1 MYSFKALLL
10 SVLVLTGLNFRSDR
24 TSSTKW
30 VLSRECFLKV
40 NGSTNI
46 NKFGCLIA
54 NYNKADTLT
63 FYKQNTGGP
72 IKISGRLALDVE
84 AFDCHNSMMTKDLR
98 KTLKYKEFPRLII
111 RFVNLSRYP
120 DVNDKGNT
128 VIGEVTIEL
137 AGITK
142 SFQVDYKFTTNGSNE
157 LTLVGTRQ
165 VNFSDFNLIPPRKL
179 GGMIK
184 TNNELLV
191 EFDLK
196 MKIIE

>member
-1 MYSFKALLL
+1 MFTF
-10 SVLVLTGLNFRSDR
+10 LVLTGFNFRSDR
-24 TSSTKW
+24 ASSIKW
-30 VLSRECFLKV
+30 VLSKECFLKV

-72 IKISGRLALDVE
+72 IKVSGRLTLDVD

-98 KTLKYKEFPRLII
+98 KTLKYKEYPKLVI
-111 RFVNLSRYP
+111 RFVDLSRYP
-120 DVNDKGNT
+120 DVKDKQNT
-128 VIGEVTIEL
+128 VTGEVTIEL
-137 AGITK
+137 AGVTK
-142 SFQVDYKFTTNGSNE
+142 SYQVDYKFTSNETNE

-165 VNFSDFNLIPPRKL
+165 VNFSDFSLIPPRKL

-196 MKIIE
+196 MKTIE